1 MALILSRRNA
11 YRMPS
16 NVCYTYTG
24 IQVVDF
30 SPQQLMKGEKINQ
43 IYIMQINEDYF
54 SKDCQC
60 TVKKS

>member
-1 MALILSRRNA
+1 MALILSQQNA

-30 SPQQLMKGEKINQ
+30 LLMKGEKINQ
-43 IYIMQINEDYF
+43 IYIVQINEDYF

-60 TVKKS
+60 TVKKC